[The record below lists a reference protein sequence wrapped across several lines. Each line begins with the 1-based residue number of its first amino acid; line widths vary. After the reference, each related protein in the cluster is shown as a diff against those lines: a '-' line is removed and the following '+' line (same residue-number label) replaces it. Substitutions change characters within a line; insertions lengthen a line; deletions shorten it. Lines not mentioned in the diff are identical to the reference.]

1 MLTIV
6 RYDQIDGQVH
16 LDAKYI
22 RERLRAEAMRK
33 IRSKFPDRPDKWH
46 ISKFDNLT
54 LGFVKKGYSKE
65 TGDAIYTFYLEDF
78 KGTKWAEANY
88 EVLV

>member
-1 MLTIV
+1 MLRIV

-16 LDAKYI
+16 LDAKHI
-22 RERLRAEAMRK
+22 RERLRAAAMKK
-33 IRSKFPDRPDKWH
+33 IRDKFPDWPEKWH
-46 ISKFDNLT
+46 ISKFDDLR

-65 TGDAIYTFYLEDF
+65 TGDSIYTFYLEDY

-88 EVLV
+88 EVLT